1 MATFIENESLRDKFA
16 RKHNIERWDAED
28 VEAWEAGG
36 KQVAKRNLIWSVI
49 AEHVGF
55 SVWSIWS
62 VMVLFMPTEVYGIDA
77 AGKFFLV
84 AVPTLVGAILRIP
97 YTVATA
103 RFGGRNWTIFS
114 ALVLLIP
121 TIGAL
126 YLMLNPG
133 HSYTTFML
141 VAALAGVGGGNFAS
155 SMTNINAFY
164 PQRLKGWALGL
175 NAGGGNIGVPAVQ
188 LIGLLVI
195 ATVGN
200 TEPWIVCAVYLV
212 LCAVAALGAA
222 LFMDNLRDQKAD
234 LRAMGAA
241 LKFRDSWIIS
251 FLYIGT
257 FGSFIG
263 FSFAF
268 GQVLQIN
275 FLAGGD
281 TPAQAALHAA
291 QIAFIGPLLGSISR
305 PLGGKLADRIGG
317 GKITLYTF
325 VAMALAA
332 AVLIVAGTLDD
343 RTTGAATGGVLTAM
357 VLGFIALF
365 LLSGLGNGSVYKMIP
380 SIFEARAQDLDE
392 LDRDEKAAW
401 SRSMSGALI
410 GFAGAIGGLG
420 GVGINLVFRAS
431 YGGEAQSA
439 TMAFWVFAIFYL
451 VCIAVTWFVFLRRPN
466 TTPTSEPSTEVPA
479 LARVAV

>member
-1 MATFIENESLRDKFA
+1 MTTFIENESLRDKFA

-28 VEAWEAGG
+28 VDAWEAGG

-200 TEPWIVCAVYLV
+200 TEP
-212 LCAVAALGAA
+212 
-222 LFMDNLRDQKAD
+222 
-234 LRAMGAA
+234 
-241 LKFRDSWIIS
+241 
-251 FLYIGT
+251 
-257 FGSFIG
+257 
-263 FSFAF
+263 
-268 GQVLQIN
+268 
-275 FLAGGD
+275 
-281 TPAQAALHAA
+281 
-291 QIAFIGPLLGSISR
+291 
-305 PLGGKLADRIGG
+305 
-317 GKITLYTF
+317 
-325 VAMALAA
+325 
-332 AVLIVAGTLDD
+332 
-343 RTTGAATGGVLTAM
+343 
-357 VLGFIALF
+357 
-365 LLSGLGNGSVYKMIP
+365 
-380 SIFEARAQDLDE
+380 
-392 LDRDEKAAW
+392 
-401 SRSMSGALI
+401 
-410 GFAGAIGGLG
+410 
-420 GVGINLVFRAS
+420 
-431 YGGEAQSA
+431 
-439 TMAFWVFAIFYL
+439 
-451 VCIAVTWFVFLRRPN
+451 
-466 TTPTSEPSTEVPA
+466 
-479 LARVAV
+479 